1 MNDVVRRGIYAL
13 PAAGIVTA
21 LPWPFIFAY
30 SSRQSD
36 HDAYAR
42 GLTSPVHLISFY
54 LYMAGLICLLF
65 GLLALYR
72 YLARTRGSAWA
83 ARGMILSVI
92 GIALALPVVGLLGLA
107 DTVIADAYL
116 GGNKDAYAVLTKLS
130 GGTFSDRINNYFG
143 VLVLFSLA
151 GAIAYAIAVWRSG
164 TLSKWA
170 GIVVA
175 IGFVCSITLTP
186 IVAWVGALCLLVGGI
201 VLARSIDQTSTTYVE
216 RTSLG
221 PQPSAP

>member
-21 LPWPFIFAY
+21 LPWLFIFDSATK
-30 SSRQSD
+30 QSD
-36 HDAYAR
+36 HDAFAKS
-42 GLTSPVHLISFY
+42 LTSPVHIVSFY

-72 YLARTRGSAWA
+72 YLARTRGSEWA

-92 GIALALPVVGLLGLA
+92 GIAMALPVVGLLGLA

-130 GGTFSDRINNYFG
+130 GGTFSDRINNYFV
-143 VLVLFSLA
+143 VLSLVSLV
-151 GAIAYAIAVWRSG
+151 GAIAYAIAIWRSG

-175 IGFVCSITLTP
+175 IGFVCSISLTP
-186 IVAWVGALCLLVGGI
+186 IVAWVGSLCLLVGGI
-201 VLARSIDQTSTTYVE
+201 VLARSIDQTSATYVE

-221 PQPSAP
+221 PQPSAT